1 MSICICTRTHTH
13 TYIYMHKHAHTHKF
27 INICIYMYIC
37 KETRWKSMSDLE
49 SYPPF
54 KLLSTQYI
62 LKLNFKIFYFYVQLI
77 FFSGNKISKYRQTV
91 MLYMYS
97 FQQYFSWINALY
109 IVLSFNGVY
118 SYIDKMDSSFP
129 WLFLTN
135 NKQRDN
141 YKLIL
146 ISSSNNTG

>member
-1 MSICICTRTHTH
+1 MGKISFPLKLARPFSNNICLLRIGPKKFLYILHICLYVFARTHTH

-97 FQQYFSWINALY
+97 FQQYFS
-109 IVLSFNGVY
+109 
-118 SYIDKMDSSFP
+118 
-129 WLFLTN
+129 
-135 NKQRDN
+135 
-141 YKLIL
+141 
-146 ISSSNNTG
+146 

>member
-1 MSICICTRTHTH
+1 MYSHTHARTCICTHTNMPSH
-13 TYIYMHKHAHTHKF
+13 RA
-27 INICIYMYIC
+27 INIYMYIC
-37 KETRWKSMSDLE
+37 KETDWKPCQMWSITHFSE
-49 SYPPF
+49 PF
-54 KLLSTQYI
+54 ILSTQYI
-62 LKLNFKIFYFYVQLI
+62 LKLNFKIFYFYVQ
-77 FFSGNKISKYRQTV
+77 FFFFFFLLSGNKISKYRQTV

-129 WLFLTN
+129 WLLLTN

-146 ISSSNNTG
+146 ICSSNNTG

>member
-1 MSICICTRTHTH
+1 
-13 TYIYMHKHAHTHKF
+13 
-27 INICIYMYIC
+27 MY
-37 KETRWKSMSDLE
+37 SS
-49 SYPPF
+49 F
-54 KLLSTQYI
+54 
-62 LKLNFKIFYFYVQLI
+62 

-91 MLYMYS
+91 MFYMYS

-135 NKQRDN
+135 NKQRDD